1 MTSRWMTLVP
11 ALALFACAG
20 LGGSKNNESTS
31 QTSKVQSQAASAF
44 QRAADAQ
51 KQANEEQAR
60 AEKAQAD
67 VTAAQK
73 ALADAQARAQGQQLK
88 AQQAQQHAQELAREA
103 QREGQ
108 SSQQQAV
115 QLQQSEAS
123 QKQTLH
129 QENQKAWT
137 QTRDINGKVFQASSD
152 ELKVRAGDREMALK
166 VNDSTAVTVDGRPA
180 STAQIQPGSDV
191 RASYQMVDGQ
201 ATALKID
208 VTSNLPSSRSSDQS
222 SPSTNNPSNTSG
234 SDQR

>member
-1 MTSRWMTLVP
+1 MTPRWMTLVP
-11 ALALFACAG
+11 ACALVACAG

-31 QTSKVQSQAASAF
+31 QTSKAQTQAASAF

-51 KQANEEQAR
+51 KQANEEQAK

-73 ALADAQARAQGQQLK
+73 ALADAQARAQGQQVK
-88 AQQAQQHAQELAREA
+88 AQQAQQQAQELARQA
-103 QREGQ
+103 QQEGT
-108 SSQQQAV
+108 SSQQQAL
-115 QLQQSEAS
+115 QLQQTEAS

-129 QENQKAWT
+129 QENQKSWS
-137 QTRDINGKVFQASSD
+137 QTRDIDGKVFQASSD
-152 ELKVRAGDREMALK
+152 QLKVRSGDREMALK
-166 VNDSTAVTVDGRPA
+166 VNDSTAVTVDGKPS

-208 VTSNLPSSRSSDQS
+208 VTSNMPSMDSSRSFCRRT
-222 SPSTNNPSNTSG
+222 SPLDVMPSL
-234 SDQR
+234 

>member
-1 MTSRWMTLVP
+1 MTLVP
-11 ALALFACAG
+11 AFALAACAG

-31 QTSKVQSQAASAF
+31 QTTKAQSQASSAF

-51 KQANEEQAR
+51 KQANDEQAK

-88 AQQAQQHAQELAREA
+88 AQQSQQQAQELARQA
-103 QREGQ
+103 QQEGT
-108 SSQQQAV
+108 SSQQQAL

-123 QKQTLH
+123 QKQALH
-129 QENQKAWT
+129 QENQKAWS

-152 ELKVRAGDREMALK
+152 QLKVRAGDQELALK
-166 VNDSTAVTVDGRPA
+166 VNDATAVTVDGKPS

-191 RASYQMVDGQ
+191 RASYQVVDGQ
-201 ATALKID
+201 PTALKID
-208 VTSNLPSSRSSDQS
+208 VKSNLPSSDTSSK
-222 SPSTNNPSNTSG
+222 TSG
-234 SDQR
+234 SDQK